1 MAVDDIYRLST
12 LSEYI
17 SGGDDAVNVFHFRQE
32 TPAVFATPGE
42 DLAEAFVATVLP
54 AYVNCMTA
62 GYVCHRIAV
71 KQVTGGAEEYET
83 NVDEPGTAGVVGSML
98 PTTVSALLS
107 WRTGLAGRRK
117 RGRTYLP
124 PTNEEQLSSGLW
136 SSSYM
141 TAMQGF
147 AQDALDLGTAVFT
160 LHANWTI
167 GVWSVVGT
175 EFTPYT
181 HAIARQIPATIRRRR
196 IGQGS

>member
-1 MAVDDIYRLST
+1 MAEGDIYRLST
-12 LSEYI
+12 LSDYI

-32 TPAVFATPGE
+32 SPAIFASPAE
-42 DLAEAFVATVLP
+42 DLAEAFIATVVP

-62 GYVCHRIAV
+62 GYVLHRIAI
-71 KQVTGGAEEYET
+71 KQVTGGAQEYEQAVT
-83 NVDEPGTAGVVGSML
+83 EPGTAGVVGSML
-98 PTTVSALLS
+98 PTTVSGLLS
-107 WRTGLAGRRK
+107 WRTGLAGRSN

-136 SSSYM
+136 TGSYM
-141 TAMQGF
+141 TAMEGF
-147 AQDALDLGTAVFT
+147 AEDALALGTAVFT

-167 GVWSVVGT
+167 GVWSVVLSA
-175 EFTPYT
+175 FVPYT